1 MKGSVLLLNQDYSPI
16 TTCSMERAF
25 ILVFLNKAELLT
37 NAEDESIRT
46 VDKAY
51 PMPAVIRLFRYINLP
66 YRGVVLTRQNV
77 FKRDKFSCQYCGSA
91 KSLTLDHII
100 PRSKGGK
107 TSWSNLVTACQPC
120 NTRKGDRTPDQ
131 ANLKLQSKP
140 QKPTYMMFL
149 RDHAGGMRKE
159 WQPFLVHYRK

>member
-1 MKGSVLLLNQDYSPI
+1 
-16 TTCSMERAF
+16 MERAF
-25 ILVFLNKAELLT
+25 ILVFLDKAEMLT
-37 NAEDESIRT
+37 NAEDEAIRT

-77 FKRDKFSCQYCGSA
+77 FKRDKFACQYCGA
-91 KSLTLDHII
+91 GKSLTLDHII

-159 WQPFLVHYRK
+159 WQPFLVSYRK

>member
-1 MKGSVLLLNQDYSPI
+1 MLNQDYSPI

-25 ILVFLNKAELLT
+25 ILVFLDKAELLT
-37 NAEDESIRT
+37 HAEDEAIRT
-46 VDKAY
+46 VDQSY

-77 FKRDKFSCQYCGSA
+77 FKRDKFACQYCGSS
-91 KSLTLDHII
+91 KTLTLDHII

-131 ANLKLQSKP
+131 ANLKLRSKP

-159 WQPFLVHYRK
+159 WQPFLVSYRK

>member
-1 MKGSVLLLNQDYSPI
+1 
-16 TTCSMERAF
+16 MERAF
-25 ILVFLNKAELLT
+25 ILVFLDKAELLT
-37 NAEDESIRT
+37 HAEDETIRT
-46 VDKAY
+46 VDQSY

-77 FKRDKFSCQYCGSA
+77 FKRDKFTCQYCGSP

-131 ANLKLQSKP
+131 ANLKLRSKP

-159 WQPFLVHYRK
+159 WQPFLVSYRK

>member
-1 MKGSVLLLNQDYSPI
+1 MKTSVLLLNQDYSPV
-16 TTCSMERAF
+16 TVCSMERAF

-37 NAEDESIRT
+37 SAEDETIRT
-46 VDKAY
+46 VDKSY

-77 FKRDKFSCQYCGSA
+77 FKRDKHACQYCGSS
-91 KSLTLDHII
+91 KNLTLDHVI

-107 TSWSNLVTACQPC
+107 TSWSNLVTACQSC
-120 NTRKGDRTPDQ
+120 NTRKGDRTLEQ
-131 ANLKLQSKP
+131 ARLSLKTKP

-149 RDHAGGMRKE
+149 RDYSGSMRKE
-159 WQPFLVHYRK
+159 WQPFLSYGK

>member
-1 MKGSVLLLNQDYSPI
+1 
-16 TTCSMERAF
+16 MERAF
-25 ILVFLNKAELLT
+25 ILVFLDKAELLT
-37 NAEDESIRT
+37 HAEDEAIRT
-46 VDKAY
+46 VDQTY

-77 FKRDKFSCQYCGSA
+77 FKRDKFACQYCGSP

-131 ANLKLQSKP
+131 ANLKLRSKP

-159 WQPFLVHYRK
+159 WQPFLVSYRK